1 MAVIAGVV
9 GAAVILL
16 VMPALFGVNPYDLVR
31 GKVKKTEALEEISLP
46 KQQTNVVSPTQ
57 GTADVSSIAKAV
69 IPAIVNINVR
79 LTGAAS
85 SASGGATEGIGSGMI
100 YTQDGYIITNNNV
113 VEGAQTITVTL
124 ADGQNFPAKKIG
136 SDAEFDVA
144 VVKID
149 KTGLPVLPTGDSG
162 NLAVGQLVVA
172 VGSPLGFEQ
181 SVTSGIISA
190 LHRNVGT
197 GSSSGGQI
205 LTDMIQTDTSINPG
219 NSGGALCDSNGKA
232 IGMNTLIASQSGG
245 SVGLGFASP
254 INNVKHV
261 ADDVI
266 AGRPVNHPYIGVT
279 GQTADPAVASQFG
292 LPASRGAYI
301 TDVTAGGPAEK
312 AGIKPGDIVVAVN
325 GKSIATMEDLI
336 GIVRVKPIGTKLA
349 LDYFTGSQKKSTS
362 VTVEDKPPNAPGQ

>member
-31 GKVKKTEALEEISLP
+31 GKVKKTETLEEISLP

-100 YTQDGYIITNNNV
+100 YTQDGYIITNNHV

-336 GIVRVKPIGTKLA
+336 GIVRVQPIGTKLA

>member
-100 YTQDGYIITNNNV
+100 YTQDGYIITNNHV

-336 GIVRVKPIGTKLA
+336 GIVRVQPIGTKLA